1 MDIFLEMEAPEDLCQ
16 HLFLSF
22 VRPTQVNDGEG
33 QVSNVTYMNSKH
45 LPQHVQEQYIEIQ
58 LKPNCFIGVKNEIDE
73 FFYKKV

>member
-1 MDIFLEMEAPEDLCQ
+1 MEAPEDLCQ

-22 VRPTQVNDGEG
+22 VRPSQVNDGEG

-45 LPQHVQEQYIEIQ
+45 PPQNVQEQYIEIQ

>member
-22 VRPTQVNDGEG
+22 VRPSQVNDGEG

-45 LPQHVQEQYIEIQ
+45 LPQNVQEYRNSVEAQ
-58 LKPNCFIGVKNEIDE
+58 LFHWC
-73 FFYKKV
+73 KK

>member
-22 VRPTQVNDGEG
+22 VRPSQVNDGEG

-45 LPQHVQEQYIEIQ
+45 PPIEIQ